1 MPRLFHEFSAFSTK
15 RHGEV
20 IGFSAQTPEKPS
32 GFPHGQSFLASS
44 MVSGLRF
51 PMMKTLRKAS
61 IITGER
67 ICRICQ
73 IVDDYP
79 HMEMLVFTWVRASMT
94 AIPDRIIPP

>member
-1 MPRLFHEFSAFSTK
+1 
-15 RHGEV
+15 
-20 IGFSAQTPEKPS
+20 
-32 GFPHGQSFLASS
+32 

-79 HMEMLVFTWVRASMT
+79 HMEMLVFTMSGFNIHLIVLT
-94 AIPDRIIPP
+94 GKPI